1 MIISINL
8 LYLGVWIIIGYV
20 VLRFMQEWDEEELK
34 KQTLL
39 WILVIQA
46 IMLDMKGVIW
56 IARQ

>member
-46 IMLDMKGVIW
+46 IMLVMKGVIW